1 MGVDHR
7 ETKRALRRS
16 LKAHP
21 TIPGSTVSDMA
32 SRSACERLT
41 RLRAVIDAE
50 AFVAYAAL
58 VGEVDLG
65 SALRC
70 FDARPVFWPR
80 LAGDTLEF
88 RRSTLQDL
96 RPVGRHG
103 LREPLD
109 GARLSGSGEGVVF
122 LVPGMA
128 FDGAGTRL
136 GRGAGMYD
144 RALSDFPSAVRI
156 GVGCEAR
163 VRPAL
168 PADPWDVPMH
178 LVVTESRLLGRGTAR
193 GMRKETNP

>member
-21 TIPGSTVSDMA
+21 TAPGSTVSDMA

-41 RLRAVIDAE
+41 RLRAVVDAQ
-50 AFVAYAAL
+50 AVVAYAAL
-58 VGEVDLG
+58 IGEVDLG
-65 SALRC
+65 SALCRLG
-70 FDARPVFWPR
+70 ARPVFWPR
-80 LAGDTLEF
+80 LVGDTLEF
-88 RRSTLQDL
+88 RRSAPQDL

-103 LREPLD
+103 LLEPVD
-109 GARLSGSGEGVVF
+109 GTRLAGAGDGVVF
-122 LVPGMA
+122 LVPGLA
-128 FDGAGTRL
+128 FDRAGTRL

-156 GVGCEAR
+156 GVACEAR
-163 VRPAL
+163 VRASL

-178 LVVTESRLLGRGTAR
+178 LVVTESRLLGRGIAR